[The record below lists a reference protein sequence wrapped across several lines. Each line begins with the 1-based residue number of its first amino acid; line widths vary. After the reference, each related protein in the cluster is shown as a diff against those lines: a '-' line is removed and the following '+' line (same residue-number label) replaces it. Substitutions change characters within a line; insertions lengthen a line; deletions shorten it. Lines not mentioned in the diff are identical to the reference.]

1 MTFGFSL
8 YAVSLL
14 VLLVVYFGT
23 ELRNLVGGKPL
34 EVDASFSQ
42 ISRSRMLQK

>member
-14 VLLVVYFGT
+14 VPLVAYFGT
-23 ELRNLVGGKPL
+23 ELRDLADRKPL

-42 ISRSRMLQK
+42 FSG